1 MMPKFNL
8 SVAAVTALS
17 VGMLFAATEMASA
30 QKAKKMTYEQAY
42 AACAKDIQ
50 ANVPPETTTSAGRY
64 TRGAACMKKY
74 GYRLKK

>member
-1 MMPKFNL
+1 MSKSN
-8 SVAAVTALS
+8 SIAAIALTVT
-17 VGMLFAATEMASA
+17 MLFAVTEVASA
-30 QKAKKMTYEQAY
+30 QKAKKLTYEQAW
-42 AACAKDIQ
+42 AACSKDVQ